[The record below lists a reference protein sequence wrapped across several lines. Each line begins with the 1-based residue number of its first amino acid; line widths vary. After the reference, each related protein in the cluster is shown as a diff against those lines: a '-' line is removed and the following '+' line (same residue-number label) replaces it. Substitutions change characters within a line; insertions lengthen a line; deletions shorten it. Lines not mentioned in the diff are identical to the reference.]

1 MTKIWQVFF
10 RFFSMHKIELATN
23 ISTYNMINWSLS
35 FVMDIRFYLEDI
47 YNIFYTAVIYFNRHM
62 MRETKDLVRL
72 FPTSYKK
79 EKSFLSKCNIFS
91 ESFVQKK
98 FAFWICCR
106 PASIFFKWSVQKK
119 KELYI
124 FTNTQNI
131 RYMSLTYFL
140 SVLDNLFG
148 FVFIFENYFSGV
160 ALNSTSGFFK
170 TRLFFDALILS
181 TSQCT
186 KNGKKVQ

>member
-1 MTKIWQVFF
+1 MQYFLRKFCAKNLHFESVVVLLQS
-10 RFFSMHKIELATN
+10 FSN
-23 ISTYNMINWSLS
+23 DLS
-35 FVMDIRFYLEDI
+35 
-47 YNIFYTAVIYFNRHM
+47 
-62 MRETKDLVRL
+62 
-72 FPTSYKK
+72 
-79 EKSFLSKCNIFS
+79 
-91 ESFVQKK
+91 
-98 FAFWICCR
+98 
-106 PASIFFKWSVQKK
+106 KK